1 MSRYS
6 VAHADPQ
13 GANDARPTA
22 MQIIHD
28 EQMEDKLVGKAVII
42 TGVSSGLGV
51 ETARALAA
59 TGATLYMT
67 ARDLDRAK
75 SALGDIFDPHRMELI
90 HMDHTSL
97 ESVRTAAQN
106 ILSKTDKITILVCNA
121 GVMAVKDL
129 QLTDQGYE
137 LQFAT
142 NHLAHFLFFELLRP
156 ALLAGSSSE
165 FQSRVVIVSSSSHRM
180 ARGLGPSDN
189 YHYQKGGYDPR
200 GAYAQSKIANVY
212 MANEIERRYGSQGLH
227 ATSLNPGIIATSLG
241 RHMSEEEIQALLQNP
256 MVQKFQKSPE
266 QGAAT
271 TVWGAVSEELAG
283 KGGLLLDNCAV
294 AARGDYDENPLGGDA
309 VPHTYCAEDE
319 ARLWKDSLEM
329 VGLSSEN

>member
-1 MSRYS
+1 
-6 VAHADPQ
+6 
-13 GANDARPTA
+13 
-22 MQIIHD
+22 
-28 EQMEDKLVGKAVII
+28 MEGKLVSKVVVI

-67 ARDLDRAK
+67 ARDLEKAK
-75 SALGDIFDPHRMELI
+75 NALGDIFDPRRMELI

-97 ESVRTAAQN
+97 ESVRTAAQS
-106 ILSKTDKITILVCNA
+106 ILSKTDKITILICNA

-129 QLTDQGYE
+129 QLTDQGHE

-142 NHLAHFLFFELLRP
+142 NHLAHFLFFELLKP
-156 ALLAGSSSE
+156 ALLAGSSSN
-165 FQSRVVIVSSSSHRM
+165 FQSRVVIVSSAGHRM

-212 MANEIERRYGSQGLH
+212 MANEIERRYGPQGLH
-227 ATSLNPGIIATSLG
+227 ATSLHPGVIATPLG
-241 RHMSEEEIQALLQNP
+241 RHMSPEEIEALLQNP
-256 MVQKFQKSPE
+256 IVQKFQKSPE

-271 TVWGAVSEELAG
+271 TVWGAVSRELED
-283 KGGLLLDNCAV
+283 KGGLFLDNCKV
-294 AARGDYDENPLGGDA
+294 ADRGDYDENPFSGDA
-309 VPHTYCAEDE
+309 VPHTFNPEDE

-329 VGLSSEN
+329 VGSSNEN